1 MGKCPGQSVALVAL
15 TISLFEITP
24 AAAANASKLAAQAR
38 RYCRRQGG
46 EVQTRVPTFGTN
58 NLQDL
63 PLNGTRQF
71 CKFTSPTDGT
81 HIFVGLDTLAARQPT
96 LAALAYLTRPQVE
109 NIPPDVNP
117 GSIYCSGLGGTDLF
131 GGMNVAGSGWVEEH
145 DKDVPVLEAC
155 VFPDQSVIDSF
166 GIFYHARGI
175 VRGVDLTSSFAY
187 QSANPP
193 FVFGT

>member
-1 MGKCPGQSVALVAL
+1 MALLAL
-15 TISLFEITP
+15 TNSLVEITP
-24 AAAANASKLAAQAR
+24 APAANPSKLAAQAR

-58 NLQDL
+58 NPESEL

-96 LAALAYLTRPQVE
+96 LATLAYLTRPQVG

-117 GSIYCSGLGGTDLF
+117 ASIYCSGLGGTDLF
-131 GGMNVAGSGWVEEH
+131 GGMNVVGGGWVEEH
-145 DKDVPVLEAC
+145 DKDVPVLQAC

-166 GIFYHARGI
+166 GIFYHANGI

-187 QSANPP
+187 QSTNPP
-193 FVFGT
+193 FVFGN

>member
-1 MGKCPGQSVALVAL
+1 MGKRSGRSMALLAL
-15 TISLFEITP
+15 TFSLFEITP
-24 AAAANASKLAAQAR
+24 APAANPSKLPAQAR

-58 NLQDL
+58 NPQQL

-81 HIFVGLDTLAARQPT
+81 HVVGLDTLAARQPT
-96 LAALAYLTRPQVE
+96 LATLAYLTRPQVE

-117 GSIYCSGLGGTDLF
+117 ASIYCSGLGGTDLF
-131 GGMNVAGSGWVEEH
+131 GGMNVAGGGWVEEH

-166 GIFYHARGI
+166 GIFYHAKGI

-187 QSANPP
+187 QSDNPP
-193 FVFGT
+193 FVFGN